1 MKKRNNRSGQSL
13 LEFAL
18 FLPLLMLLVMGL
30 FDIGRAV
37 VYYAILNTAVREGTR
52 YAIVLPDCDYMSDP
66 GSCSGGYLE
75 SYPLD
80 CESASSTAN
89 VSICDE
95 ITNKL
100 FNITDLLNNST
111 ITITHK
117 TINVDDMVIEI
128 EIEYTYE
135 PITPGAGLIG
145 DFTMQVN
152 SEMLKTPIAVP

>member
-1 MKKRNNRSGQSL
+1 MRINRHRSGQSL

-18 FLPLLMLLVMGL
+18 FFPILMVLVMGL

-37 VYYAILNTAVREGTR
+37 IYYAILNTAVREGTR
-52 YAIVLPDCDYMSDP
+52 YAIVQPDCDYVADP
-66 GSCSGGYLE
+66 GSCSGGYQD

-80 CESASSTAN
+80 CDSAASVANISTC
-89 VSICDE
+89 SE
-95 ITNKL
+95 IRDKL
-100 FNITDLLNNST
+100 FNINDLIINST

-117 TINVDDMVIEI
+117 NVNVEDMVIEI
-128 EIEYTYE
+128 QLEYSYE

-145 DFTMQVN
+145 DFNMQVH